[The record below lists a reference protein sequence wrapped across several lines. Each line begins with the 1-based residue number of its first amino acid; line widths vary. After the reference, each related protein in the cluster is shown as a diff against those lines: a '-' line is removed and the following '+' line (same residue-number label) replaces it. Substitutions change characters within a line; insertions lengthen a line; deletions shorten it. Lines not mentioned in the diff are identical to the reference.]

1 MELLD
6 EPLEVITADGVM
18 FGTHYGEVHLHVK
31 AGNNVTHDLVLNNV
45 IYVATLQANF
55 ISVTTLY
62 DHGYE
67 FAMIPGKGAE
77 IRHGGEL
84 VSGSVRE
91 GHLFRLNIP
100 VLTTAKLVQADEEEE
115 LKAEDVVVWHRRLA
129 HLGIGDVRKLEKRAR
144 GIKITGGSQLGVCGD
159 CLAGKQHRHPCHEP
173 SMRTT
178 VPANSS
184 MRI

>member
-1 MELLD
+1 
-6 EPLEVITADGVM
+6 
-18 FGTHYGEVHLHVK
+18 
-31 AGNNVTHDLVLNNV
+31 
-45 IYVATLQANF
+45 
-55 ISVTTLY
+55 
-62 DHGYE
+62 
-67 FAMIPGKGAE
+67 MIPGKGAE

-159 CLAGKQHRHPCHEP
+159 CLAGKQHRHPCQSLP
-173 SMRTT
+173 CALRS
-178 VPANSS
+178 PANSS